1 MACVTGLRT
10 GASELEVLVSH
21 AIGVAT
27 KLVANYGC
35 RGTHF
40 TESIKGSVY
49 ELARE
54 GAVRAGIHPSIAANV
69 ARGVLDA
76 ICVAHL
82 ASPPAG
88 SERCAGVFVGTSAE
102 SVAREI
108 GTIVGHMHGA
118 MALSVMWLSHQAC
131 EAKHEIVWLLDT
143 TLPSQQWFNE
153 RLRGTCEQQVVEVGF
168 ALIPRMLDLAMRLS
182 SEGPANSRQSG
193 GGTSTSFAPTFAPTG
208 LATCAPGAPC
218 EVAGRPGSVAGSV
231 DNGPSKAAGL
241 GVAIAILFALDNHRI
256 HASFSALFGALARY
270 VCAGSYPGRSLRSL
284 ILDTVSRILLEGCA
298 RLPEQAQASGPHELP
313 HERPHERP

>member
-1 MACVTGLRT
+1 MACVTGLRAS
-10 GASELEVLVSH
+10 ASELEVLVSH

-40 TESIKGSVY
+40 TESIKDSVH
-49 ELARE
+49 ELAHE
-54 GAVRAGIHPSIAANV
+54 HAIRAGIHPNIAASV
-69 ARGVLDA
+69 ASGVLDA

-82 ASPPAG
+82 ASPPPAG

-108 GTIVGHMHGA
+108 GTIVGHMNGA
-118 MALSVMWLSHQAC
+118 MALSVMWLSRQAC
-131 EAKHEIVWLLDT
+131 EAKNEIVWLLDT
-143 TLPSQQWFNE
+143 TLPSQKWFNE
-153 RLRGTCEQQVVEVGF
+153 RLRGTCEQNVVEVGF
-168 ALIPRMLDLAMRLS
+168 ALIPRMLDLAMRLPN
-182 SEGPANSRQSG
+182 EGPAQPG
-193 GGTSTSFAPTFAPTG
+193 GAPTFAPTLAPTG

-218 EVAGRPGSVAGSV
+218 EAAGRPGSVAGPV

-270 VCAGSYPGRSLRSL
+270 VCAGRPSGRSLRSL

-298 RLPEQAQASGPHELP
+298 RLPEQAQASGPHE
-313 HERPHERP
+313 RPHERQ

>member
-1 MACVTGLRT
+1 MSCVTGLRSNP
-10 GASELEVLVSH
+10 SELEVLVSH

-40 TESIKGSVY
+40 TESIRESVY

-54 GAVRAGIHPSIAANV
+54 GAVRAGIHPNIAASV
-69 ARGVLDA
+69 ARGVLES

-82 ASPPAG
+82 WSPPAD
-88 SERCAGVFVGTSAE
+88 SERCAGVFVGNGAE

-118 MALSVMWLSHQAC
+118 MAFSVMWLSHQAC
-131 EAKHEIVWLLDT
+131 EAKNEIVWLLDT

-153 RLRGTCEQQVVEVGF
+153 LAKARGTCEQNVVEVGF
-168 ALIPRMLDLAMRLS
+168 ALIPRMLDLAMRVS
-182 SEGPANSRQSG
+182 NEAPKSG
-193 GGTSTSFAPTFAPTG
+193 RTAPTFAPTFAPTG

-218 EVAGRPGSVAGSV
+218 EVAGRPGSVAGSA

-256 HASFSALFGALARY
+256 HASFRALFGALARY
-270 VCAGSYPGRSLRSL
+270 VCAGSSPGRSLRSL
-284 ILDTVSRILLEGCA
+284 ILDTVSRILLEGCV
-298 RLPEQAQASGPHELP
+298 RLPEQAQASGPHS
-313 HERPHERP
+313 H